1 MSRRGEREPDR
12 IFQYQLFSNLVLDV
26 RTNAQIALPDRKVIH
41 PNNSRYIQEVRTN
54 ITSPTAAIEY
64 FRENIYVPFDH
75 CLQEEFWALMLNA
88 KNVVTHQAMIYR
100 GTITMVV
107 IRAAEV
113 FRPAIATNATA
124 IILGHN
130 HPSGDPTPSP
140 EDVQVTR
147 SLVEAG
153 QLLGIEILDHIV
165 CGSEHS
171 TSLKEAG
178 LGFD

>member
-1 MSRRGEREPDR
+1 M
-12 IFQYQLFSNLVLDV
+12 VVDV
-26 RTNAQIALPDRKVIH
+26 RTNAQIVLPDRKIVRAS
-41 PNNSRYIQEVRTN
+41 NSRYIQEVRTN
-54 ITSPTAAIEY
+54 ITSPTEAIRY

-75 CLQEEFWALMLNA
+75 CLQEEFWVLMLDA

-107 IRAAEV
+107 IRLAEV
-113 FRPAIATNATA
+113 FRPVIATNATA
-124 IILGHN
+124 IIIGHN

-153 QLLGIEILDHIV
+153 QLLGVEVLDHIV
-165 CGSEHS
+165 VGAKLSK
-171 TSLKEAG
+171 SLKEAG
-178 LGFD
+178 LGFE